1 MAPIARAI
9 AMTLAAGGVINVAQA
24 QQAFS
29 PAWFAAKGAV
39 QQSAAQTGL
48 LPNGLP
54 ASSLTSPQGQ
64 QQRANEQLQRSI
76 NNLGLAAQAIAVQQ
90 RLQQQARDSARTQPG
105 VPDGLADG
113 GLKVDTNSLT
123 AGWLNAKDPTQTVA
137 DGHTTVT
144 IGQTADKAIL
154 NWETFNVGRNTTVN
168 FDQAT
173 YDAAGNRTAQT
184 GWAVLNKV
192 NDPNARPSQIQGQIK
207 ADGTVMIVNRNGVI
221 FEGSSQ
227 VNVRNLVAAAAN
239 ISKDQF
245 ENRGL
250 HGATAT
256 TASFTDAG
264 GAVIVERG
272 ALIQT
277 AEPKSVTDGGGYVM
291 LLGKE
296 VANAGEIITRKGQT
310 LLAAGDSFIIRKGVG
325 TDANQYSTTR
335 GSEIAPQF
343 VADGVDGEGNPIPNP
358 AGKVTNSGLI
368 LAREGDITLAGRE
381 VRQDGTAISTT
392 TVNTRGTIHL
402 LTSAND
408 SRSTVTLGKDAV
420 TAIVTEDDGKSTALD
435 AQRDALIKESVTLD
449 QQRLTNAA
457 NAGKSFDN
465 YAALADRRDLSRIE
479 IVGGSAVSFED
490 GSLTLATGGQLAVAS
505 GNSYAG
511 TKDTSPH
518 LIPTTLGDVRVD
530 NGAVLDVSGSVGVKV
545 AMESNNIKVNVQG
558 NELRDAPLNRDAGK
572 LFNKDIWLD
581 RRRLVLVPAGTDG
594 YESDR
599 YYTEGGLLEVSGYLG
614 LQGHSIGEWTAQGG
628 KIHLASDNVVTQA
641 GSLINLAGGTLD
653 VATGYVNTSWLKG
666 ADGRIYRASD
676 APADVLYSGV
686 YAGYEAHYARWDVT
700 ETFVNPLIASQRRLE
715 NGYTVGRDAGELV
728 VWAPNAALAG
738 DIDATVFNGVR
749 QTSSRPSV
757 VADGYKLS
765 QTQAALAG
773 RLSIRT
779 YDPEAN
785 NNNPRLQWLP
795 AVVLDAAS
803 PAEDGGHIVWLDL
816 DRINEAG
823 LGSLSVENGVGAVIL
838 AGDLVLTPGG
848 ALVLKGARIELG
860 GDLVARSGS
869 VTIDASSA
877 SDGSLSDLVLRDGVT
892 IDTRGL
898 WTNTAL
904 DPASAWSVAFLDGGA
919 VSLKTYGMLTLEQGS
934 RIDASG
940 GGALRA
946 DGSTLGGNG
955 GDVSLDGGSLV
966 MAGGDLASRGF
977 VRGGKLSIRS
987 NAAPISIGGS
997 LLATPGEL
1005 AAGEVAPFDLT
1016 LSEDTLFEVGSA
1028 PPFDYTLIVN
1038 RVAPGETV
1046 DRVSTYYSVNSAQP
1060 LVLGPDDWLIPNGGV
1075 ANWFN
1080 EAAGTWGYSYGGAVV
1095 PGGATVRQI
1104 GFGYEPYV
1112 LPAGSFPGGL
1122 PIDPKSVSYAAGTV
1136 LAVDYVAAA
1145 GTRISRGNSTGLAL
1159 QVAPALDITD
1169 PAGFFSQGFSAYELA
1184 SPSGVIVQPD
1194 AQVDVAMPVYRFTGS
1209 SLANGTTL
1217 QALSGDALANAVEFV
1232 LPPLFAE
1239 DPVNRTLTQRAGAD
1253 LLLNGGY
1260 VYTVPGS
1267 GTSTE
1272 LVSGGVTIGEGAIV
1286 NVDPGHQI
1294 EVTSKGQITVEGI
1307 LRAPGGSIAITNTR
1321 TQQEYSDSPR
1331 GGDPNL
1337 LLEDSDP
1344 TDALSVWIGS
1354 RAVLDVA
1361 GRTYTAPDTQ
1371 GDLYGV
1377 VLDGGSIL
1385 LGGPGG
1391 SHPDSNNTGI
1401 YSSLAYVIVRSG
1413 AQIDASGTS
1422 ATLAVGEQGGRV
1434 LREIASDGGDITISS
1449 MLGFYIDDAINAVG
1463 SLVPAL
1469 RAEAGGEGASGGGL
1483 SLILE
1488 SGVYA
1493 GPYGPLAA
1501 ASRAGRALTVVQAYE
1516 ASNLAEE
1523 LAPGALDQGFVVG
1536 KARISVDQIE
1546 GGGFDS
1552 LSLWGRTAI
1561 VFDGDV
1567 DLSLGRSLTLQQ
1579 GYIYNTTEGGNVRLS
1594 APYVLFDGGT
1604 RLKGKRPTYNT
1615 WQDAGT
1621 ALPAYAIGGTFTVEA
1636 ASIDLRN
1643 SVRVDFDRT
1652 LLESAGDLRFLAATM
1667 PSPEADI
1674 NDGTERRTKLRTY
1687 GDLELAAAQVYPAS
1701 GVVAIAEAGFGKVAG
1716 VDEPSLISI
1725 RATGDDVP
1733 AQPHSVFSNLVLRAD
1748 IIRQG
1753 GVLRAPYGALTLEA
1767 AQRVELLAGSIT
1779 GVGTRDLLMP
1789 FGGTIDG
1796 VEYAVNGVS
1805 ALTGNLID
1813 GLFNGTYQPN
1823 EPTISGNIGL
1833 TLNTA
1838 SLVAESGS
1846 VLDLSGGGELLG
1858 SAFVTGRGGSVDT
1871 LLHPR
1876 NPGGEVY
1883 AIVPGVQHG
1892 TAPVAGGY
1900 YEVWTGAVPE
1910 IGQQITIPAGV
1921 PGLPAGTYTL
1931 MPANYAMLPGAWRV
1945 ELGGYTNTFLG
1956 ALAQTD
1962 GSYVVSGRQSVA
1974 NTNIRD
1980 ARDTRVMLT
1989 SGEVLRTYS
1998 AYNETSYSQFQLA
2011 QAATFGSLRPLLE
2024 GDGKWLVLNALVAAE
2039 SPANS
2044 VLVFDGLADFS
2055 ASKTGVAG
2063 GFALGNLTGAD
2074 LIITADD
2081 STAQNDAGTITVA
2094 VSELEK
2100 VEASNLVL
2108 GKGSASDNPYGK
2120 VRNLTLES
2128 GVKLRGG
2135 HIVLA
2140 AANKITLEEGATLD
2154 TVGQG
2159 LTWLDQSSELRFGAT
2174 GQGAGSNAL
2183 LLVSNG
2189 LFTMS
2194 TPAGLSSSSIE
2205 LKEGATLYSEGTLGF
2220 YSDLG
2225 AQFSGNPN
2233 IGTRNLSLAVPSFNI
2248 GTEATLAAVG
2258 ALPVGMN
2265 LNQTVLDRLFAGNP
2279 AAGVPSVENL
2289 VLTATDSINFFGS
2302 VDLDTIDPATGKSR
2316 LGQLVFDSPAIY
2328 GYGGANDLVRLTTDT
2343 LVWNN
2348 TGKVVAYEDYTRLQ
2362 LFESSAPGALM
2373 AGGTGSG
2380 RFQVDASSIVFGN
2393 PTPSQPDLTTS
2404 FNRLMLGFADVE
2416 LNAAERI
2423 TGNAKGSISVYH
2435 SGADPSAGFNPDTYV
2450 GTGGNL
2456 HLNTP
2461 LLTGAPGSVIAY
2473 HAGGALNVAAPA
2485 GSTAPATTNDV
2496 GAQLD
2501 LHGGSIHIASAVVL
2515 PSGKLTLTADGD
2527 VTLAD
2532 GALLDVSGRRLHFF
2546 DVTRDTWGGD
2556 IEITSEHG
2564 NVVQQAGATIDVSAA
2579 NEDAGSLSLAAL
2591 HASNGRV
2598 ALNGT
2603 LRGSG
2608 ASGYDQGRFMLGAQR
2623 IGDSAATLSADF
2635 AALNTVLT
2643 DAGFIGARG
2652 FAFKQGDLIIGNEV
2666 KAREVT
2672 VSVDGGSLTVNGRID
2687 ATGAK
2692 PGTIRLAARDD
2703 LRLSGSAELDARGT
2717 QLQVDSYGQAIEA
2730 KNRGTIELTS
2740 SQGWLRLDDGTT
2752 LDVSAPG
2759 VEYGRITL
2767 NARRASETGGDIL
2780 VDASGRVNVRGAR
2793 SIAVNGFWT
2802 YSPTDADGTIVQDNT
2817 ADGVAA
2823 GAVGLD
2829 QIDVENRAFYA
2840 NALAHGA
2847 LQARL
2852 EGLKAYGDAYHLR
2865 PGVEIISSEASNGKL
2880 TVKGDLNLAG
2890 YRYGPDAVRNPNA
2903 ADYGAGEPLALTVRA
2918 AGDLDINGSITDG
2931 FGLPKASPDDSAI
2944 LLVAGQTLNIDY
2956 ILPDGATLAVG
2967 TKLGV
2972 GAILPFDVELK
2983 GGDVLRAGEAA
2994 ASDIILHPAIVP
3006 SFGYGVFGFGGMD
3019 SGSMLF
3025 EPVLVVAGQVDDWN
3039 WNGMSFGPGD
3049 YIYYGLGDGT
3059 VIHAGTILSAAT
3071 PGNADL
3077 VLTDGPKVAANR
3089 TLPQTVTLAA
3099 DYTLSAAVTA
3109 TGRIV
3114 TPSQTFD
3121 LGDLMQAGTAL
3132 PSGTTLGVGAALP
3145 FDFSIE
3151 ATTWQA
3157 GNPYVLTGGYT
3168 LSSDVSLAA
3177 GSVLPVGTVVSSNL
3191 HSAST
3196 RPVWAIAPMLAAGSQ
3211 SASIRLLGGADLA
3224 AADSRTLLSHSLLNG
3239 AGNVTLSDMR
3249 IGNAGN
3255 QQVFSVLRTGTGDL
3269 DILAGG
3275 DFAQNSLY
3283 GIYTAGTQADLPVG
3297 NEAYSL
3303 PRVILTGSA
3312 GYDAALN
3319 AQATWFPDHGG
3330 DLYVAAQGDLTSYN
3344 WYGSTGALYGS
3355 NSVAAWLWRQG
3366 GEGMGQQ
3373 TAWSVNFGTYMATG
3387 ITYNTTTWQPESVI
3401 GVVGFTGFGALG
3413 GGNLTLLADG
3423 DAGRLSPF
3431 NTLGMNA
3438 QGYAS
3443 TSLVAA
3449 VGATGRVTEI
3459 ETTADGVVTG
3469 GTLVQTGGGDLTVR
3483 VGGRLDPASF
3493 GTASS
3498 ATPQGTFTDLRGDI
3512 DIIAGSIGVVEPR
3525 YGLNVVGDPRGVDL
3539 YTASQAYI
3547 SPGFS
3552 VVPGDGSVELRAR
3565 GDLVLGGV
3573 GDATMLDQGY
3583 NQYQSI
3589 FSMLGTLAS
3598 SGVSGIGRSWFS
3610 LWTQDTE
3617 VSLFSLGGNLKPF
3630 TSDGLNTSMQAV
3642 TNGMNY
3648 LPASFKAVAGSGSL
3662 YYGNGDQDKTYELV
3676 PSAEGQLELLAMQ
3689 SIYAVRESYASTVV
3703 GISGARAGIDDLPN
3717 PFKPAWI
3724 LTSQNFNGNLIAI
3737 SIDGINGLGT
3747 NTLIDIR
3754 APLWEGGPTSLMP
3767 RFGYFAFQ
3775 SGDTPSSV
3783 LHAGDAEPIQ
3793 VYAVNGDIVGLML
3806 GRYASDRYL
3815 VAEAVQIRAGRDIV
3829 RFDGVIMNANETD
3842 VSIIEA
3848 GRDVMFAN
3856 VRVAGPG
3863 TLEVNTG
3870 RNLYQGDAGQLVS
3883 VGPIVPGDTRPGASI
3898 AVQVGATD
3906 VDWAALASLYLDP
3919 ANQADLTPGTPLAEQ
3934 PGKVAHTYEEELATW
3949 LSERYG
3955 FTGTSE
3961 ETLAH
3966 FNTLPAEQQRIFLRT
3981 VYYAELREGG
3991 REYTDVD
3998 GPRFGSYLRGRQVIA
4013 TLFPEKDAEDVAI
4026 ERSGTYT
4033 AFGGSGIQTQF
4044 GGDIQMLVPAGQIIL
4059 GVQGTPPPATS
4070 GLITQGQ
4077 GDIQLYS
4084 QDSILLGLSR
4094 IMTTFGGSIL
4104 AWSAEGDINAGR
4116 GSKTTLVY
4124 TPPKL
4129 AYDQWGNVALSPQ
4142 VPSSGAGIA
4151 TLNPIPEVPPGDV
4164 DLIAPLG
4171 IIDAGEA
4178 GIRFSGNA
4186 NFAALQV
4193 VNAENIVG
4201 QGEATGLPVVAA
4213 VNVAALTNASAA
4225 ASQASAA
4232 AQDAMQRERAS
4243 ARQALPSI
4251 FTVRVLG
4258 FGNER
4263 LEPADSEKPSSPSS
4277 GLQSGAGHDYDNTNL
4292 VQVLGHGKKFDSAVM
4307 SLLTDAERRKL
4318 QKAN

>member
-1 MAPIARAI
+1 MITRVRTGKDQPKRIDAREFRMAPIARAI

-39 QQSAAQTGL
+39 QQTAAQTGK
-48 LPNGLP
+48 LPNGMP
-54 ASSLTSPQGQ
+54 VSSLHSPDGQ
-64 QQRANEQLQRSI
+64 RQRANEQLQRSI

-137 DGHTTVT
+137 DGKTTVN

-184 GWAVLNKV
+184 NWAVLNKV
-192 NDPNARPSQIQGQIK
+192 NDPSARPSQIQGQIK
-207 ADGTVMIVNRNGVI
+207 ADGTVMIVNRNGIV
-221 FEGSSQ
+221 FSGSSQ
-227 VNVRNLVAAAAN
+227 VNTRNLVAAAAN

-325 TDANQYSTTR
+325 TDANQYATTR

-343 VADGVDGEGNPIPNP
+343 LADGVDGEGKPIPNP

-381 VRQDGTAISTT
+381 VRQDGTAISTA
-392 TVNTRGTIHL
+392 TVHTRGTIHL
-402 LTSAND
+402 LSSAND
-408 SRSTVTLGKDAV
+408 ARSTVTLGKDAV
-420 TAIVTEDDGKSTALD
+420 TAIVTEDDGTSTALD
-435 AQRDALIKESVTLD
+435 AQRDALIKESATLD
-449 QQRLTNAA
+449 AQRTANAA
-457 NAGKSFDN
+457 TVGTSFDN
-465 YAALADRRDLSRIE
+465 YSALADRRDLSRIE
-479 IVGGSAVSFED
+479 IVGGSLVNFET

-511 TKDTSPH
+511 TKNTSLLH
-518 LIPTTLGDVRVD
+518 GSVRVND
-530 NGAVLDVSGSVGVKV
+530 GAVLDVSGSVGVQV

-558 NELRDAPLNRDAGK
+558 NELRDSPLNRDTGK

-581 RRRLVLVPAGTDG
+581 RRNLMLVPAGTDG

-599 YYTEGGLLEVSGYLG
+599 YYTAGGLLEVSGYLG
-614 LQGHSIGEWTAQGG
+614 NAGHSIGEWTAQGG
-628 KIHLASDNVVTQA
+628 RIHLASDNVVTQA

-666 ADGRIYRASD
+666 RDGRIYRASE

-686 YAGYEAHYARWDVT
+686 YTGYQLDHARWNVT
-700 ETFVNPLIASQRRLE
+700 ESFYNPLIAPQRRLE
-715 NGYTVGRDAGELV
+715 NGYTVGRDAGELLI
-728 VWAPNAALAG
+728 WAPNAALAG

-749 QTSSRPSV
+749 QTASRPSV
-757 VADGYKLS
+757 VTDGYKLS

-773 RLSIRT
+773 RLSLRT
-779 YDPEAN
+779 YDPGAYDI
-785 NNNPRLQWLP
+785 NPRIEWVPTVRLDGALP
-795 AVVLDAAS
+795 A
-803 PAEDGGHIVWLDL
+803 EGDGHLVWLNL
-816 DRINEAG
+816 DRLNEAG
-823 LGSLSVENGVGAVIL
+823 LGGLSIVSRTDRATDISL
-838 AGDLVLTPGG
+838 AGDLTLAPGG
-848 ALVLKGARIELG
+848 VLNLQANAIELHGSLTARGGSVRIKGGASVSKEGIFIIPGLTLKGGI
-860 GDLVARSGS
+860 V
-869 VTIDASSA
+869 
-877 SDGSLSDLVLRDGVT
+877 

-898 WTNTAL
+898 WVNTAMEPDRAWALAFLNGGSIDIDLSMDRDIQAGDIVLEAGSRL
-904 DPASAWSVAFLDGGA
+904 DASAGGA
-919 VSLKTYGMLTLEQGS
+919 VL
-934 RIDASG
+934 
-940 GGALRA
+940 A
-946 DGSTLGGNG
+946 DGSTRGG
-955 GDVSLDGGSLV
+955 
-966 MAGGDLASRGF
+966 AGGDIRLSGGNFVLDGELASHGF
-977 VRGGKLSIRS
+977 TRGGKLSLKTLG
-987 NAAPISIGGS
+987 NISIGGS
-997 LLATPGEL
+997 LLRDSGKL
-1005 AAGEVAPFDLT
+1005 GAGEEAPLDLI
-1016 LSEDTLFEVGSA
+1016 LRE
-1028 PPFDYTLIVN
+1028 
-1038 RVAPGETV
+1038 
-1046 DRVSTYYSVNSAQP
+1046 
-1060 LVLGPDDWLIPNGGV
+1060 GV
-1075 ANWFN
+1075 WIQ
-1080 EAAGTWGYSYGGAVV
+1080 AGNQS
-1095 PGGATVRQI
+1095 PI
-1104 GFGYEPYV
+1104 
-1112 LPAGSFPGGL
+1112 SFPGKIEL
-1122 PIDPKSVSYAAGTV
+1122 NRIDPGQPLPGMYGDGTSAPNSDLFTPGSYGAYNPNDPASWSNYIETHGEWDLLALTQSSGQLVTVRAFDPANPAGTYGTYGAWGIGWTIPKGWLIEAITSLPARAV
-1136 LAVDYVAAA
+1136 LPVGVFPEGIRLPKALVLDVTHPA
-1145 GTRISRGNSTGLAL
+1145 GTLLTEDRYFEAGTHLPKGW
-1159 QVAPALDITD
+1159 VANRVVAVQPSLDLLNPTS
-1169 PAGFFSQGFSAYELA
+1169 FFQQGFSAYELTGVG
-1184 SPSGVIVQPD
+1184 GVIVQPGTRI
-1194 AQVDVAMPVYRFTGS
+1194 DVTMPVQR
-1209 SLANGTTL
+1209 
-1217 QALSGDALANAVEFV
+1217 LSGIDARARVGDALAGAAELMLPEDHFV
-1232 LPPLFAE
+1232 A
-1239 DPVNRTLTQRAGAD
+1239 DPVTGVMKQRAGAD
-1253 LLLNGGY
+1253 VSLS
-1260 VYTVPGS
+1260 S
-1267 GTSTE
+1267 GTRYKRLGGSLFSGA
-1272 LVSGGVTIGEGAIV
+1272 LVVGQDAAIT
-1286 NVDPGHQI
+1286 VDPGHRI
-1294 EVTSKGQITVEGI
+1294 NLTGKGQITVDGT
-1307 LRAPGGSIAITNTR
+1307 LSAPGGHIAVINTR
-1321 TQQEYSDSPR
+1321 TQNDLYIDQLNSGKSP
-1331 GGDPNL
+1331 NSI
-1337 LLEDSDP
+1337 EDIDP

-1354 RAVLDVA
+1354 HAVLDVA
-1361 GRTYTAPDTQ
+1361 GRAYTTFDVRGNP
-1371 GDLYGV
+1371 YGV
-1377 VLDGGSIL
+1377 VLDGGSVQ
-1385 LGGPGG
+1385 LGGAGVAQL
-1391 SHPDSNNTGI
+1391 DSKNYWGLD
-1401 YSSLAYVIVRSG
+1401 SSLAYVVVRPG
-1413 AQIDASGTS
+1413 AQINASGTS
-1422 ATLAVGEQGGRV
+1422 AVLSVGEGSGRA

-1449 MLGFYIDDAINAVG
+1449 MLGFHIDDAVNADG
-1463 SLVPAL
+1463 GRRPAL
-1469 RAEAGGEGASGGGL
+1469 RAEAGGSGASGGSL

-1493 GPYGPLAA
+1493 NGLSPVAPD
-1501 ASRAGRALTVVQAYE
+1501 SRAGRALTVAQHY
-1516 ASNLAEE
+1516 SSSGLAGGVT
-1523 LAPGALDQGFVVG
+1523 AGSLDEGLVIGQ
-1536 KARISVDQIE
+1536 ARISVDQVKD
-1546 GGGFDS
+1546 GGFDS

-1579 GYIYNTTEGGNVRLS
+1579 GYFHNTTEGGNVRLS

-1604 RLKGKRPTYNT
+1604 RLLGQRPGSTPT
-1615 WQDAGT
+1615 LLETGT
-1621 ALPAYAIGGTFTVEA
+1621 ALPAYAIGGSFTVD
-1636 ASIDLRN
+1636 ASLIDLRN
-1643 SVRVDFDRT
+1643 SVRVNFDQT
-1652 LLESAGDLRFLAATM
+1652 KLQSTGDLRFLAATR
-1667 PSPEADI
+1667 PSPEASI
-1674 NDGTERRTKLRTY
+1674 NPGPERITKLQTW

-1701 GVVAIAEAGFGKVAG
+1701 GVLASVNAGIGNVPGIDK
-1716 VDEPSLISI
+1716 PSIISI
-1725 RATGDDVP
+1725 LATGDGAT
-1733 AQPHSVFSNLVLRAD
+1733 AQPYSMLGDLTLTAD
-1748 IIRQG
+1748 VIRQG
-1753 GVLRAPYGALTLEA
+1753 GVLRAPFGTLTLNAEKK
-1767 AQRVELLAGSIT
+1767 VELLAGSIT
-1779 GVGTRDLLMP
+1779 GVGTRDLVMSY
-1789 FGGTIDG
+1789 GGTVDG
-1796 VEYAVNGVS
+1796 VKYTV
-1805 ALTGNLID
+1805 D
-1813 GLFNGTYQPN
+1813 GADAATRSL
-1823 EPTISGNIGL
+1823 ISGQAAGALASDPGVGL
-1833 TLNTA
+1833 TLNTP

-1846 VLDLSGGGELLG
+1846 KLDLSGGGELLG
-1858 SAFVTGRGGSVDT
+1858 AAFVPGRGGSVDT
-1871 LLHPR
+1871 LLHAR
-1876 NPGGEVY
+1876 NPGGKVY
-1883 AIVPGVQHG
+1883 AIVTGAQPGA
-1892 TAPVAGGY
+1892 APVAGNY
-1900 YEVWTGAVPE
+1900 YEAWTGAVPE

-1931 MPANYAMLPGAWRV
+1931 MPANYALLPGAWRV
-1945 ELGGYTNTFLG
+1945 ELGGQTNTFPG
-1956 ALAQTD
+1956 ALPQTD
-1962 GSYVVSGRQSVA
+1962 GSYVVSGRQSIA
-1974 NTNIRD
+1974 NTDIRD
-1980 ARDTRVMLT
+1980 AYDSHVTLT
-1989 SGEVLRTYS
+1989 SGASLRTYS
-1998 AYNETSYSQFQLA
+1998 SYNETGYSQFQRTQA
-2011 QAATFGSLRPLLE
+2011 QTFGTLRPLLE
-2024 GDGKWLVLNALVAAE
+2024 GDGKWLTFNARIIPDSA
-2039 SPANS
+2039 ANS
-2044 VLVFDGLADFS
+2044 ALSFDGLADFS
-2055 ASKTGVAG
+2055 AGRGGLVG
-2063 GFALGNLTGAD
+2063 GFALSGPDNAH
-2074 LIITADD
+2074 LIITGAG
-2081 STAQNDAGTITVA
+2081 SVAQNDAGTITVA
-2094 VSELEK
+2094 AAELEK
-2100 VEASNLVL
+2100 LGSPNLAL
-2108 GKGSASDNPYGK
+2108 GGRLLQTLDSVGINMGSLEDSTRGK
-2120 VRNLTLES
+2120 VRNLTLE
-2128 GVKLRGG
+2128 RGATLTG
-2135 HIVLA
+2135 GQIILGA
-2140 AANKITLEEGATLD
+2140 GDKITLEEGATLN
-2154 TVGQG
+2154 TVGHG
-2159 LTWLDQSSELRFGAT
+2159 LTWLDQSSGLRFGPTANP
-2174 GQGAGSNAL
+2174 QSPGSSAL
-2183 LLVSNG
+2183 LVVSNG
-2189 LFTMS
+2189 LFT
-2194 TPAGLSSSSIE
+2194 LSSPSGRATSSIE
-2205 LKEGATLYSEGTLGF
+2205 LRDGVTLYSEGTVGF
-2220 YSDLG
+2220 YADRGVS
-2225 AQFSGNPN
+2225 FSGTPN

-2248 GTEATLAAVG
+2248 GTEEALAAVG
-2258 ALPVGMN
+2258 ALPAGMN
-2265 LNQTVLDRLFAGNP
+2265 LNQAVLDRLFAGNL
-2279 AAGVPSVENL
+2279 AAGVPSIEKL
-2289 VLTATDSINFFGS
+2289 VLTANKSINFFGS
-2302 VDLDTIDPATGKSR
+2302 IDLDTIDPTTGKSR
-2316 LGQLVFDSPAIY
+2316 LNQFVFDSPAIY
-2328 GYGGANDLVRLTTDT
+2328 GYGSSGDLVRLTTDT

-2348 TGKVVAYEDYTRLQ
+2348 TGKVIASQASGQTPIY
-2362 LFESSAPGALM
+2362 ESSAPGATM

-2380 RFQVDASSIVFGN
+2380 RFQVDANTVVFGN
-2393 PTPSQPDLTTS
+2393 PTPSQPDLSTS

-2423 TGNAKGSISVYH
+2423 TGNAKGSISVYQ
-2435 SGADPSAGFNPDTYV
+2435 SGADPSTGFNPDTYV

-2456 HLNTP
+2456 HLSTP

-2591 HASNGRV
+2591 DASTGRI

-2608 ASGYDQGRFMLGAQR
+2608 ASGHDQGRFMLGAQR

-2652 FAFKQGDLIIGNEV
+2652 FAFKQGDLIIGNEM

-2703 LRLSGSAELDARGT
+2703 LRLGGSAELDARGT

-2767 NARRASETGGDIL
+2767 NARRANETGGDIL

-2829 QIDVENRAFYA
+2829 QIDVQNQAFYA

-2931 FGLPKASPDDSAI
+2931 FGLAKEA
-2944 LLVAGQTLNIDY
+2944 
-2956 ILPDGATLAVG
+2956 PDGVRPGELIPEG
-2967 TKLGV
+2967 T
-2972 GAILPFDVELK
+2972 I
-2983 GGDVLRAGEAA
+2983 
-2994 ASDIILHPAIVP
+2994 SDA
-3006 SFGYGVFGFGGMD
+3006 
-3019 SGSMLF
+3019 
-3025 EPVLVVAGQVDDWN
+3025 DWWLQSN
-3039 WNGMSFGPGD
+3039 M
-3049 YIYYGLGDGT
+3049 
-3059 VIHAGTILSAAT
+3059 TILSDWT
-3071 PGNADL
+3071 VPETEFYQSQQGYIYDTNWNYYGPGM
-3077 VLTDGPKVAANR
+3077 VIP
-3089 TLPQTVTLAA
+3089 
-3099 DYTLSAAVTA
+3099 
-3109 TGRIV
+3109 
-3114 TPSQTFD
+3114 
-3121 LGDLMQAGTAL
+3121 AGTAL
-3132 PSGTTLGVGAALP
+3132 MGDGYSTV
-3145 FDFSIE
+3145 F
-3151 ATTWQA
+3151 QA
-3157 GNPYVLTGGYT
+3157 GQPLPSYQAETTRN
-3168 LSSDVSLAA
+3168 
-3177 GSVLPVGTVVSSNL
+3177 LPVR
-3191 HSAST
+3191 H
-3196 RPVWAIAPMLAAGSQ
+3196 WAVAPMLAAGSY
-3211 SASIRLLGGADLA
+3211 SASLRLIGGADLT
-3224 AADSRTLLSHSLLNG
+3224 AADTRALQS
-3239 AGNVTLSDMR
+3239 AVTLAGR
-3249 IGNAGN
+3249 GNMTLDDHHVGSSGLPI
-3255 QQVFSVLRTGTGDL
+3255 FSVLRTGTGNLDL
-3269 DILAGG
+3269 LAGG
-3275 DFAQNSLY
+3275 DFSQKSLF
-3283 GIYTAGTQADLPVG
+3283 GIYTAGTQSNLATG
-3297 NEAYSL
+3297 NEAFNL
-3303 PRVILTGSA
+3303 PRAKLTGDT

-3319 AQATWFPDHGG
+3319 DQATWFPDHGG
-3330 DLYVAAQGDLTSYN
+3330 DLYVAAQGNLSAYQ
-3344 WYGSTGALYGS
+3344 WS
-3355 NSVAAWLWRQG
+3355 NYSMNSNNVASWLWRQG
-3366 GEGMGQQ
+3366 GDGMGQQ
-3373 TAWSVNFGTYMATG
+3373 TAWSVNFGTYVSTEMG
-3387 ITYNTTTWQPESVI
+3387 I

-3413 GGNLTLLADG
+3413 GGNLTLLAGG

-3431 NTLGMNA
+3431 NLVVDTGSSEQANTA
-3438 QGYAS
+3438 
-3443 TSLVAA
+3443 LVAA
-3449 VGATGRVTEI
+3449 IGASGRVARV
-3459 ETTADGVVTG
+3459 TTTVDGVVTG

-3483 VGGRLDPASF
+3483 IGGSLDPARF
-3493 GTASS
+3493 GETSRGVS
-3498 ATPQGTFTDLRGDI
+3498 AGTFTNLRGDL
-3512 DIIAGSIGVVEPR
+3512 DISAGAIGVVEPG
-3525 YGLNVVGDPRGVDL
+3525 YGRKDAKDPRGADL
-3539 YTASQAYI
+3539 WTAGQAYPN
-3547 SPGFS
+3547 PGFT
-3552 VVPGDGSVELRAR
+3552 VVPGDGTVRLRAR

-3573 GDATMLDQGY
+3573 GDATMLQEDP
-3583 NQYQSI
+3583 
-3589 FSMLGTLAS
+3589 FSASNYSKLGTLIS
-3598 SGVSGIGRSWFS
+3598 DGRSGIGRSWFS
-3610 LWTQDTE
+3610 LWSPETK
-3617 VSLFSLGGNLKPF
+3617 VSLFSLGGNVTPF
-3630 TSDGLNTSMQAV
+3630 TGDAINTATLGEAGS
-3642 TNGMNY
+3642 TRY
-3648 LPASFKAVAGSGSL
+3648 LPASLTAVAANGSL
-3662 YYGNGDQDKTYELV
+3662 YYGDSRINNYVTFELL
-3676 PSAEGQLELLAMQ
+3676 PAPQGQLEFLAKG
-3689 SIYAVRESYASTVV
+3689 SIYSMRSQYGGFSTVSL
-3703 GISGARAGIDDLPN
+3703 SGARAGINDLPN

-3724 LTSQNFNGNLIAI
+3724 LTGPDADDLSLTNIL
-3737 SIDGINGLGT
+3737 IDGNPTGGLGT
-3747 NTLIDIR
+3747 NTLLDITLP
-3754 APLWEGGPTSLMP
+3754 AFEGGLPTLKP
-3767 RFGYFAFQ
+3767 RLNYFAFQ
-3775 SGDTPSSV
+3775 TSDTPQTL
-3783 LHAGDAEPIQ
+3783 LHAGDAEPIR
-3793 VYAVNGDIVGLML
+3793 VYAIDGDIVGMSL
-3806 GRYASDRYL
+3806 GSATK
-3815 VAEAVQIRAGRDIV
+3815 VAKAAQVRAGRDIV
-3829 RFDGVIMNANETD
+3829 RFDGVIMNANDTD
-3842 VSIIEA
+3842 VSVVEA
-3848 GRDVMFAN
+3848 ARDVMFAN

-3883 VGPIVPGDTRPGASI
+3883 VGAIVPGDSRSGASI

-3919 ANQADLTPGTPLAEQ
+3919 ANQADLTPGNPLAEQ

-4013 TLFPEKDAEDVAI
+4013 TLFPEKDAEDVTI

-4104 AWSAEGDINAGR
+4104 GWSAKGDINAGR

-4225 ASQASAA
+4225 ASTAATA

-4263 LEPADSEKPSSPSS
+4263 LEPEESEKPSSSKQPGAS
-4277 GLQSGAGHDYDNTNL
+4277 LQSDDERYDPSRPVKIVGL
-4292 VQVLGHGKKFDSAVM
+4292 AERIDPKYWAR
-4307 SLLTDAERRKL
+4307 LTDAERQSLR
-4318 QKAN
+4318 QDR